1 MYYPEYTPEHYQNL
15 LFSSSGYAGPN
26 GENLIS
32 MHQYYQQQS
41 RGTYGVTGQVMG
53 WYTAEKPAA
62 YYGDN
67 NNSIAVRELVREALT
82 QIGKDPEFDW
92 ARFDKEDRYD
102 YNNNGNYNEP
112 DGMIDHLMIFHSSIG
127 EEAGGGDLGENA
139 IWSHRWNLGEVFKI
153 PGTSHDVALGMV
165 NTLLLITPFSNY
177 CWRWCLCANLPTI

>member
-1 MYYPEYTPEHYQNL
+1 MYYPDIRQNYKI
-15 LFSSSGYAGPN
+15 FVFTSGYLGPN

-32 MHQYYQQQS
+32 MQQYYQQQS

-67 NNSIAVRELVREALT
+67 NSTAVRELVREALT

-112 DGMIDHLMIFHSSIG
+112 DGMIDHFVIFHSSIG

-153 PGTSHDVALGMV
+153 LEHLMMLAWDV
-165 NTLLLITPFSNY
+165 FSF
-177 CWRWCLCANLPTI
+177 